1 MHRSNIRLY
10 KMECHCRITGS
21 LLPQVR
27 EVANATQWSQQ
38 PFLSYH
44 DTAPHQ
50 LHSVASSPI
59 RGPPSSR
66 LNVMPQMLGYPS
78 IQHSLT
84 SPVEGMAHTT
94 PGFSILPQDGPWNV
108 VQTEGVPWQKSSLG
122 SSPPV
127 SIILYCISTQD
138 SSVCLSAHLHCSCAS

>member
-1 MHRSNIRLY
+1 M
-10 KMECHCRITGS
+10 
-21 LLPQVR
+21 R

-38 PFLSYH
+38 PFLPYH

-50 LHSVASSPI
+50 LHASGPI

-66 LNVMPQMLGYPS
+66 FNVVPQMLGYPS

-108 VQTEGVPWQKSSLG
+108 VQTEDVSWQKSSLG
-122 SSPPV
+122 STPPV
-127 SIILYCISTQD
+127 SIYCISTQD
-138 SSVCLSAHLHCSCAS
+138 SSVCLSAQLHCLRQLKNGCYQFALHQQN